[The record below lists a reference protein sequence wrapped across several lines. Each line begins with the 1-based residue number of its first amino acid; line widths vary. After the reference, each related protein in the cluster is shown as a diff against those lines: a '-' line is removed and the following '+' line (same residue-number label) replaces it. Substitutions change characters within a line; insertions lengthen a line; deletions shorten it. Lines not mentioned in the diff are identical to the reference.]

1 MDERSLCY
9 TCGTVKPDA
18 EVALCKRQFCTAQ
31 TALSNGKR
39 GIRPPEKNPGEVID
53 YPSVGDAYDTWTL

>member
-9 TCGTVKPDA
+9 TCNQVKPDA
-18 EVALCKRQFCTAQ
+18 EVALCRRQYCTAQ

-39 GIRPPEKNPGEVID
+39 EIREPQRNPGELPEI
-53 YPSVGDAYDTWTL
+53 YDSWAGLP